1 MCVYRCCEWLG
12 AANGAVEPTTYC
24 EIILRLATLLEKNV
38 SCRLQLN
45 GTYSFTI
52 TVLYCKFVEFIAN
65 RIYSYI

>member
-38 SCRLQLN
+38 SCRLQLT
-45 GTYSFTI
+45 GTFYI
-52 TVLYCKFVEFIAN
+52 RIEF
-65 RIYSYI
+65 